1 MTIGGF
7 ARRLRVSPRALRHYE
22 SLGLLRP
29 SRVDARTGYRF
40 YGGAELARGL
50 QIEQLKAAGLP
61 LATIVRILDDDVPVA
76 EALEAHRS
84 RLVGAIAEHRAHLAV
99 IDALLNATGDAL
111 APELVEI
118 GAVHA
123 LVTEAECAPDELTET
138 IRRLVQRLR
147 RERVR
152 GLGITAST
160 YSARFP
166 LEPTAGSSAG
176 TSARTA
182 ARVAAH
188 LDRPCRGSVVID
200 AVSAVAVDVVGSH
213 ALLPLAQDAA
223 VAEARS
229 RGLAP
234 CGWVWEHYFDLGVGR
249 GLDRGR
255 LPHSRL
261 LLPVASRA

>member
-1 MTIGGF
+1 MQMTIGAL

-40 YGGAELARGL
+40 YGDAELARGL

-61 LATIVRILDDDVPVA
+61 LATVARILDDDVPVV

-84 RLVGAIAEHRAHLAV
+84 RLVGAIAEHRTHLAV
-99 IDALLNATGDAL
+99 VDALLSATGDAL
-111 APELVEI
+111 APELIDV

-123 LVTEAECAPDELTET
+123 LVAEAECAPDELTGT

-152 GLGITAST
+152 CLGVTAST

-166 LEPTAGSSAG
+166 LEPTAGPSAG
-176 TSARTA
+176 VA

-200 AVSAVAVDVVGSH
+200 AVSAVAGAGVGSH

-261 LLPVASRA
+261 LLPVARRA

>member
-1 MTIGGF
+1 MTIGAL

-40 YGGAELARGL
+40 YGDAELARGL

-61 LATIVRILDDDVPVA
+61 LATIAHILDDAVPLV
-76 EALEAHRS
+76 EALDAHRS
-84 RLVGAIAEHRAHLAV
+84 RLVGAIAEHRTHLSV
-99 IDALLNATGDAL
+99 VDAMLSAPDDSL
-111 APELVEI
+111 APALVEF

-123 LVTEAECAPDELTET
+123 IVAEAECTPNELTGT

-152 GLGITAST
+152 GLGVTPST

-166 LEPTAGSSAG
+166 LEPSAEP
-176 TSARTA
+176 SARMAT
-182 ARVAAH
+182 RVAAH
-188 LDRPCRGSVVID
+188 LDSPCRGSVVID
-200 AVSAVAVDVVGSH
+200 AVVAVAVDVVGLH

-223 VAEARS
+223 VAEARA

-234 CGWVWEHYFDLGVGR
+234 CGWVWEHYSDLGVDRRVDR
-249 GLDRGR
+249 GLDRAR

-261 LLPVASRA
+261 LLPVTCRP

>member
-1 MTIGGF
+1 MTIGAL

-40 YGGAELARGL
+40 YGDAELARGL

-61 LATIVRILDDDVPVA
+61 LATIVHILDDDVPVV

-84 RLVGAIAEHRAHLAV
+84 RVVGAIAEHRTHLAV
-99 IDALLNATGDAL
+99 VDAMLGATCDPL
-111 APELVEI
+111 APELVEV
-118 GAVHA
+118 GPVHA
-123 LVTEAECAPDELTET
+123 VVAETECAPHELAGT

-152 GLGITAST
+152 GLGVTPST

-166 LEPTAGSSAG
+166 LEPTAGPSAG
-176 TSARTA
+176 MAT
-182 ARVAAH
+182 RVAAH
-188 LDRPCRGSVVID
+188 LDSPCRGSVVID
-200 AVSAVAVDVVGSH
+200 AVSAVAVDVVGPH

-234 CGWVWEHYFDLGVGR
+234 CGWVWEQYFDLGV
-249 GLDRGR
+249 DRGVDR
-255 LPHSRL
+255 RRLLPHSRL
-261 LLPVASRA
+261 LLPVASRP

>member
-1 MTIGGF
+1 MTIGAL

-40 YGGAELARGL
+40 YGDAELARGL

-61 LATIVRILDDDVPVA
+61 LATIVHILDDDVPVV

-84 RLVGAIAEHRAHLAV
+84 RVVGAIAEHRTHLAV
-99 IDALLNATGDAL
+99 VDAMLGATCDPL
-111 APELVEI
+111 APELVEV
-118 GAVHA
+118 GPVHA
-123 LVTEAECAPDELTET
+123 VVAETECAPDELTGT

-152 GLGITAST
+152 GLGVTPST

-166 LEPTAGSSAG
+166 LEPTAGPSAG
-176 TSARTA
+176 MAT
-182 ARVAAH
+182 RVAAH
-188 LDRPCRGSVVID
+188 LDSPCRGSVVID
-200 AVSAVAVDVVGSH
+200 AVSAVAVDVVGPH

-234 CGWVWEHYFDLGVGR
+234 CGWVWEQYFDLGV
-249 GLDRGR
+249 DRGVDRRR

-261 LLPVASRA
+261 LLPVASRP